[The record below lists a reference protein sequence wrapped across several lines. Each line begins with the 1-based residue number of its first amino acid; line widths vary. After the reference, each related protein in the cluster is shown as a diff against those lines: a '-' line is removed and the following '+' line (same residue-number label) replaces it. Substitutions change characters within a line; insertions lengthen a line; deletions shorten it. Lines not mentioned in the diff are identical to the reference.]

1 MNNAITIMGS
11 AAAEGIPS
19 RFCSCDLCAE
29 ARKRGGKDLRMT
41 AAYSFNDRVRID
53 YGPDSYAEEVK
64 LGLNAATL
72 KHLFFTHEHTDH
84 LDTFAF
90 EMREPGFAHN
100 FVVPLN
106 IYGRATVLERLRR
119 SIPESANQ
127 TLVPHLLRLFQPVE
141 LPEEDMTFYPL
152 TANHYHIP
160 EEAVFF
166 AVRHGEAWILVA
178 NDTGIP
184 PEETWQWFERMK
196 IRFDVVIADASCG
209 FHDCRD
215 HHMGGK
221 HILEFHDRLVKL
233 GAADSK
239 TRYVINHFSHNGGA
253 LHADLEARFNPL
265 GIEVGFDG
273 MVIPY

>member
-1 MNNAITIMGS
+1 MKHAITIMGS

-106 IYGRATVLERLRR
+106 IYGREIGRAHV
-119 SIPESANQ
+119 
-127 TLVPHLLRLFQPVE
+127 
-141 LPEEDMTFYPL
+141 
-152 TANHYHIP
+152 
-160 EEAVFF
+160 
-166 AVRHGEAWILVA
+166 
-178 NDTGIP
+178 
-184 PEETWQWFERMK
+184 
-196 IRFDVVIADASCG
+196 
-209 FHDCRD
+209 
-215 HHMGGK
+215 
-221 HILEFHDRLVKL
+221 
-233 GAADSK
+233 
-239 TRYVINHFSHNGGA
+239 
-253 LHADLEARFNPL
+253 
-265 GIEVGFDG
+265 
-273 MVIPY
+273 